1 MLAAMPPPDIS
12 LPSPL
17 KSQPH
22 SPAHLPWSQQHTC
35 ALKNRS
41 GLSYRSHMCHFAWGA
56 GTTPW
61 LAGLEARTSPAA
73 SPLLAA
79 AFLPPLPLL
88 PLCITILLLTKAGK
102 DGLSPE
108 RSQVTY
114 FMVAEDTIKVDPKHW
129 HA

>member
-1 MLAAMPPPDIS
+1 
-12 LPSPL
+12 
-17 KSQPH
+17 
-22 SPAHLPWSQQHTC
+22 
-35 ALKNRS
+35 
-41 GLSYRSHMCHFAWGA
+41 MCHLAWGA